1 MKGEKMTKTE
11 RNTLQNIMFM
21 QNIPEGEEVREK
33 RLRSKETMSLFFI
46 PPVFRQT
53 VLHVHINS
61 AASLVLVSIFF
72 PYECKVSMEGMVA
85 AMFATVCASF
95 PFTDNVVPKA
105 KAQFSNFCK
114 LN

>member
-1 MKGEKMTKTE
+1 MTRESLKETPCKT
-11 RNTLQNIMFM
+11 M

-33 RLRSKETMSLFFI
+33 RLKSKETMSLFFI

-72 PYECKVSMEGMVA
+72 SYECKVSMEGMVA

-95 PFTDNVVPKA
+95 QFTDTLFEKPRH
-105 KAQFSNFCK
+105 NFQTSAS
-114 LN
+114 